1 MNNDKRKED
10 KLIKILHQFPN
21 IDDKR
26 SMEEIYMNIQEEMN
40 TPKKSPLYNK
50 KRILWPSLATVAV
63 MFLSLFLVI
72 NHFNQ
77 QSVNDSN
84 ADEINIALDKSME
97 QNVVKENDELFNS
110 QGSDQV
116 ELFTNKTQ
124 LLLEERNAVYL
135 DDLKED
141 DFVVT
146 IGIPDVEVMN
156 VIPVSVVVKKDSGNH
171 WIDYYNFVYE
181 NIDEEKLGLSEYYP
195 YDGTL
200 KYENNQIRLDLMTDH
215 EYDYG
220 SISEEIFFK
229 SLDYLKYQN
238 IDKVYLNEGSNRGV
252 DFSHTGKIYEYKIDD
267 SRSGYLIYQT
277 KNQVYFTPSPNKFDS
292 IEDALLD
299 MKNKNETY
307 HLEPSIPNQIE
318 FSVANNESNQLKL
331 EFRND
336 IKLIEN
342 NETIRMI
349 EAILLTAKEYGY
361 DTVLF
366 ENINLYNI
374 GPFNLQ
380 NPIEVPIAPNPVQMD
395 EK

>member
-1 MNNDKRKED
+1 
-10 KLIKILHQFPN
+10 
-21 IDDKR
+21 
-26 SMEEIYMNIQEEMN
+26 
-40 TPKKSPLYNK
+40 
-50 KRILWPSLATVAV
+50 
-63 MFLSLFLVI
+63 
-72 NHFNQ
+72 
-77 QSVNDSN
+77 
-84 ADEINIALDKSME
+84 
-97 QNVVKENDELFNS
+97 
-110 QGSDQV
+110 
-116 ELFTNKTQ
+116 
-124 LLLEERNAVYL
+124 
-135 DDLKED
+135 
-141 DFVVT
+141 
-146 IGIPDVEVMN
+146 
-156 VIPVSVVVKKDSGNH
+156 
-171 WIDYYNFVYE
+171 
-181 NIDEEKLGLSEYYP
+181 
-195 YDGTL
+195 
-200 KYENNQIRLDLMTDH
+200 
-215 EYDYG
+215 
-220 SISEEIFFK
+220 FFK

-361 DTVLF
+361 DTV
-366 ENINLYNI
+366 
-374 GPFNLQ
+374 
-380 NPIEVPIAPNPVQMD
+380 
-395 EK
+395 

>member
-77 QSVNDSN
+77 QSVNDNS
-84 ADEINIALDKSME
+84 AAEFEIALDKSME

>member
-1 MNNDKRKED
+1 MKNNKRKD
-10 KLIKILHQFPN
+10 DDLIKILHQFPK

-26 SMEEIYMNIQEEMN
+26 SMEEIYMNIQKGMN
-40 TPKKSPLYNK
+40 TPKKSTLYNR

-77 QSVNDSN
+77 QSVNDNS
-84 ADEINIALDKSME
+84 AAEFEIALDKSME

-181 NIDEEKLGLSEYYP
+181 NIDEGKLELAEYYP